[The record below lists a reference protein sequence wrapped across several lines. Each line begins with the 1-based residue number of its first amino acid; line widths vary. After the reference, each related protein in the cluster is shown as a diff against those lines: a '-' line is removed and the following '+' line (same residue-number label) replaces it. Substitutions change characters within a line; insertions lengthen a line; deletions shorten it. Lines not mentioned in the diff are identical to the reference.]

1 MVIYGGIVELVYSQ
15 FITKMVIVI
24 NGLKF
29 LQVLRVFRVFR
40 VLKVLKVFRMLK
52 DCRVKLVLKEIQQ
65 YLQLFH
71 QILLTETYGG
81 IVA

>member
-29 LQVLRVFRVFR
+29 LQVLRVFRV
-40 VLKVLKVFRMLK
+40 LKVLKVFKMLK